1 MSCDFQFPPKNITL
15 ETTFRSRLIPD
26 GENVDQKVT
35 MLKAYMCIGVE
46 IQFQMPIFFL
56 PKIVD
61 DDTCSLIFQ
70 EVKLQYNIACDYR
83 MGYNEIGI

>member
-1 MSCDFQFPPKNITL
+1 
-15 ETTFRSRLIPD
+15 
-26 GENVDQKVT
+26 
-35 MLKAYMCIGVE
+35 MCIGVE